1 LPEQTILATPVRPGP
16 RPGSGVERARIAS
29 ALAILFFVTLTGCQ
43 SPAPVAQPEPQRA
56 PEPAPPPAPIAPIP
70 PAPPPIPTPGERA
83 LEEGIALYD
92 AGNFNGAI
100 KRLRGANEIW
110 NDATSPAATANKVA
124 AHKYL
129 AFSYCV
135 TKRSAL
141 CRQQF
146 VDALKL
152 DPAFTLEPAEKAHP
166 MWGPQFERAKK
177 QASAPAPTA
186 KRPAPSAATPSS
198 PSKTP

>member
-1 LPEQTILATPVRPGP
+1 MP
-16 RPGSGVERARIAS
+16 IAS
-29 ALAILFFVTLTGCQ
+29 ALAVLLFVALAGCQ
-43 SPAPVAQPEPQRA
+43 SPAPVAQPEPQRV
-56 PEPAPPPAPIAPIP
+56 PEPEAAPPPPV
-70 PAPPPIPTPGERA
+70 PAPLPLPAPTPGERA
-83 LEEGIALYD
+83 LAEGIAMYD

-110 NDATSPAATANKVA
+110 SDSTTPAAATNKVA

-135 TKRSAL
+135 TKRPAQ

-152 DPAFTLEPAEKAHP
+152 DSTFSLEPAEKAHP
-166 MWGPQFERAKK
+166 MWGPEFERAKK
-177 QASAPAPTA
+177 QATAPAPPA
-186 KRPAPSAATPSS
+186 KRKATSSATSSS
-198 PSKTP
+198 PAKAP